1 MLMDLNLLEKLNVPD
16 RNERLR
22 HLAEAAAS
30 AQFPETVP
38 VYVNNHIHTF
48 YSFSPYSPAAAVY
61 AARLEG
67 LATAGIVDHDTMAGA
82 AEFLEAAQIIGMPAT
97 VGMECRVS
105 FADTAFAGHRL
116 NSPDQTGIAYMTIQ
130 SVPHDRIDAL
140 TAYFAPFRKMRE
152 NRNRLMVRRL
162 GSLVPALRLS
172 YENDVLPL
180 SMQHEGGTVTE
191 RHLLD
196 ACGRKLRALSG
207 DGPALIR
214 HLEVLGVTLSEKQ
227 CAQLSDPAN
236 PYAGYDLLGVLKSSF
251 LEKIYVPADK
261 ECPPLADIVKLC
273 ADTGAFLCYAYL
285 GDVTESVTGDKK
297 AQKFEDTELEDL
309 FACLYEEGVRAVTYM
324 PTRNTQAQ
332 VTRLRALCEQYGMFQ
347 VSGEDINSPR
357 QKFAVEAMRNPAF
370 ANLVDAAWTLIRHEE
385 GT

>member
-1 MLMDLNLLEKLNVPD
+1 MLMDPNLLEKLNVPD

-130 SVPHDRIDAL
+130 SVPHDRIDTL

-162 GSLVPALRLS
+162 GS
-172 YENDVLPL
+172 
-180 SMQHEGGTVTE
+180 
-191 RHLLD
+191 
-196 ACGRKLRALSG
+196 
-207 DGPALIR
+207 
-214 HLEVLGVTLSEKQ
+214 
-227 CAQLSDPAN
+227 
-236 PYAGYDLLGVLKSSF
+236 F
-251 LEKIYVPADK
+251 
-261 ECPPLADIVKLC
+261 
-273 ADTGAFLCYAYL
+273 
-285 GDVTESVTGDKK
+285 
-297 AQKFEDTELEDL
+297 
-309 FACLYEEGVRAVTYM
+309 
-324 PTRNTQAQ
+324 
-332 VTRLRALCEQYGMFQ
+332 
-347 VSGEDINSPR
+347 
-357 QKFAVEAMRNPAF
+357 MR
-370 ANLVDAAWTLIRHEE
+370 
-385 GT
+385 